1 MKNSVKTFL
10 CLLLLLLAAPA
21 FSNFD
26 DEAYDSEVK
35 DYIVEIYERFNSKD
49 ISQAEFEKYYKQLVL
64 KPDVA
69 QLGAVIGQIHQ
80 DAMTSGNSVSHEVFV
95 VSTQRLVLGQN
106 PMRLPYGQQMV
117 SDLVLQLDSD
127 QITQQDLLQKLLNH
141 EMARERLGEVLT
153 GTIQTER
160 FAHMKVSKNN

>member
-1 MKNSVKTFL
+1 MKNSIRTIL
-10 CLLLLLLAAPA
+10 CLLVILLAAPA

-26 DEAYDSEVK
+26 DESYDSDVK

-49 ISQAEFEKYYKQLVL
+49 ISQAEFEKYYKQLVQ
-64 KPDVA
+64 KPSVA
-69 QLGAVIGQIHQ
+69 QLGAVVSQIHQ
-80 DAMTSGNSVSHEVFV
+80 AAMNSGNSVSHEVFV
-95 VSTQRLVLGQN
+95 VSTQRLILGQN

-117 SDLVLQLDSD
+117 NDLVLQLDSD
-127 QITQQDLLQKLLNH
+127 QITQQDLLKKLLGH

-160 FAHMKVSKNN
+160 FAHMKVSKN